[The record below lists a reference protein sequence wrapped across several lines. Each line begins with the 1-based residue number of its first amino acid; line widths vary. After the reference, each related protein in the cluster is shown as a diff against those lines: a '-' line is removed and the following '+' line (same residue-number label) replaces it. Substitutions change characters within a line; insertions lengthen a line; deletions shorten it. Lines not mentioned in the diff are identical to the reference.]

1 MRASRPEL
9 VHNPDDV
16 NPGWLTKVFNYAGL
30 QGVIE
35 SLNSASIGT
44 GQVGENVR
52 FELEG
57 STGLPTSVVGKF
69 ASLDP
74 VSKQTGILLQNYVR
88 EVFFYQQ
95 IQDSVD
101 VRTPKVFFTDIN
113 PETHD
118 FVILMEDLSPGLPGD
133 QLAGCSVDE
142 AALALE
148 ELAKLHGPR
157 WGDASLFQFE
167 LFKETDDESANT
179 TESLYE
185 QVMPGFIERYQDR
198 LNTEQIS
205 MVEQTC
211 RVLLPYANNYQN
223 EKTLIHIDY
232 RLDNMMFGGPY
243 PLTVVDW
250 QSIQMGCAL
259 NDVSYFIGTSLL
271 PEERRKSERDLV
283 NHYYDVLKSYKVNL
297 SADDCWK
304 YYRHYA
310 PAGLIMAVIASMIV
324 GETERGNDMFMAMA
338 TRSSDMCTDLES
350 IQLLKS

>member
-1 MRASRPEL
+1 MRENRPGL

-16 NPGWLTKVFNYAGL
+16 TPGWLTEVFRYAGL
-30 QGVIE
+30 AGVVDSVSSE
-35 SLNSASIGT
+35 SIGT

-52 FELEG
+52 FELQG
-57 STGLPTSVVGKF
+57 SPGLPSSVVGKF
-69 ASLDP
+69 PSLDP
-74 VSKQTGILLQNYVR
+74 VSKQTGILLQNYLR
-88 EVFFYQQ
+88 EVFFYSK

-101 VRTPKVFFTDIN
+101 IRTPKAFFADIN
-113 PETHD
+113 PDTHD

-157 WGDASLFQFE
+157 WGDASLFQYE
-167 LFKETDDESANT
+167 LFKEADDESANT
-179 TESLYE
+179 AGSLYE
-185 QVMPGFIERYQDR
+185 QVQHGFIERYENR
-198 LNTEQIS
+198 LSADQIS
-205 MVEQTC
+205 MVEKTAK
-211 RVLLPYANNYQN
+211 VMLNYSTAYKQ

-232 RLDNMMFGGPY
+232 RLDNMMFGGPS

-259 NDVSYFIGTSLL
+259 NDVSYFLGTSLL
-271 PEERRKSERDLV
+271 QEDRVKSERDLV
-283 NHYYDVLKSYKVNL
+283 NHYYDVLKTYKVNL
-297 SADDCWK
+297 SPDDCWK
-304 YYRHYA
+304 YYRHHA

-338 TRSSDMCTDLES
+338 TRSSDMSMDLEA